1 MTTSVY
7 LDNNATTAPLPEV
20 TDAVQL
26 AMQSLWGNPSSIHR
40 VGQEARHQVDLARE
54 NIASLI
60 NAAPSELIFTSGGTE
75 AANLAIKSACCA
87 RPDCKVIVTSKIEH
101 AAVGEMIELLGE
113 DGREVVYLDNDCNGV
128 ICLRHLEELLQQR
141 ASEIALVS
149 IMWCNNE
156 TGVIEPI
163 EEACALC
170 HQYDVLLHSDATQ
183 WVAKMP
189 VDVHVVPIDLMS
201 FAAHKFHGPKGV
213 GALYVRKELEVAALV
228 TGGPQERGR
237 RGGTENVPAILGFG
251 VAAKSACDW
260 LTEENIAKM
269 NTIRDKFEHHVLER
283 IPNAH
288 INSIGATRAWTTS
301 STL

>member
-75 AANLAIKSACCA
+75 AANLAIKSACS
-87 RPDCKVIVTSKIEH
+87 RSVFKVIVTSKIEH

-189 VDVHVVPIDLMS
+189 
-201 FAAHKFHGPKGV
+201 
-213 GALYVRKELEVAALV
+213 
-228 TGGPQERGR
+228 
-237 RGGTENVPAILGFG
+237 
-251 VAAKSACDW
+251 
-260 LTEENIAKM
+260 
-269 NTIRDKFEHHVLER
+269 
-283 IPNAH
+283 
-288 INSIGATRAWTTS
+288 ATH
-301 STL
+301 